1 MSWTIHQTITIH
13 QLRVDAVSNSSVLQV
28 GSAGS
33 IRALSNQYNTGGFT
47 APAPEVGKGSLA
59 GFGGAAGGGPPGAA
73 PGGEPSGTAGPAGQG
88 APGDPAAG
96 PGSAGAGAAAGAGAG
111 GLLGPGPHLQP
122 PFPPWMPWRPPQGR
136 GPGRRS

>member
-1 MSWTIHQTITIH
+1 MNWTIHQTITIH

-47 APAPEVGKGSLA
+47 GPVPEIGKGPLA
-59 GFGGAAGGGPPGAA
+59 GFGGAAGGGLPGAA
-73 PGGEPSGTAGPAGQG
+73 EAGEAGTAAGSAGQG
-88 APGDPAAG
+88 APGKPAPG
-96 PGSAGAGAAAGAGAG
+96 PGSIGAAEAAPGAG

-122 PFPPWMPWRPPQGR
+122 PFPPWMPWRPPACR
-136 GPGRRS
+136 GPSRGG

>member
-47 APAPEVGKGSLA
+47 GPAPEVGKGPLA
-59 GFGGAAGGGPPGAA
+59 GFGGAAGGGLPGAA
-73 PGGEPSGTAGPAGQG
+73 EGGGPPGKAGSAGLGASGK
-88 APGDPAAG
+88 PAAG
-96 PGSAGAGAAAGAGAG
+96 PGSTGAAEAAPGAG

-122 PFPPWMPWRPPQGR
+122 PFPPWMPWRPPACR
-136 GPGRRS
+136 GPSRGS

>member
-47 APAPEVGKGSLA
+47 GPVPEIGKGPLA
-59 GFGGAAGGGPPGAA
+59 GATGGGLPGAA
-73 PGGEPSGTAGPAGQG
+73 EAGKAGSAGQG
-88 APGDPAAG
+88 APGKPAAA
-96 PGSAGAGAAAGAGAG
+96 PGSTGAAEADPGAG

-122 PFPPWMPWRPPQGR
+122 PFPPWMPWRPPACREASR
-136 GPGRRS
+136 GS

>member
-59 GFGGAAGGGPPGAA
+59 GFGGAAGGQPGAA
-73 PGGEPSGTAGPAGQG
+73 PGGAPAGQD
-88 APGDPAAG
+88 APGKPAAG
-96 PGSAGAGAAAGAGAG
+96 PGSAEAGAAAGAGAG

-136 GPGRRS
+136 EPGR